1 MKNFQ
6 KMPAFMAPFWKIGQ
20 QLALKNYSIT
30 IIILNS
36 NVNFL
41 LQICVASHHNPPSF
55 EKKRQDGHV
64 QATCAGVAGGAA
76 ALGATGGATGL
87 AAGSAVGAAL
97 GLVPAI
103 FTFGLS
109 IPVGAA
115 IGGDRFLIFFWEN
128 G

>member
-1 MKNFQ
+1 M
-6 KMPAFMAPFWKIGQ
+6 
-20 QLALKNYSIT
+20 
-30 IIILNS
+30 
-36 NVNFL
+36 
-41 LQICVASHHNPPSF
+41 
-55 EKKRQDGHV
+55 
-64 QATCAGVAGGAA
+64 AGVAGGAA

-115 IGGDRFLIFFWEN
+115 IGGLGGTFFDDFFLGGGRLRREEDVERDCED
-128 G
+128 

>member
-1 MKNFQ
+1 M
-6 KMPAFMAPFWKIGQ
+6 
-20 QLALKNYSIT
+20 
-30 IIILNS
+30 
-36 NVNFL
+36 NFL
-41 LQICVASHHNPPSF
+41 LQIFKLLPTIFPSSF

-115 IGGDRFLIFFWEN
+115 IGGDRFFFLIFFWEN

>member
-1 MKNFQ
+1 M
-6 KMPAFMAPFWKIGQ
+6 
-20 QLALKNYSIT
+20 
-30 IIILNS
+30 
-36 NVNFL
+36 
-41 LQICVASHHNPPSF
+41 CVASHHYPHWL
-55 EKKRQDGHV
+55 KRQDGHV

-115 IGGDRFLIFFWEN
+115 IGGDLPFCWEN

>member
-1 MKNFQ
+1 M
-6 KMPAFMAPFWKIGQ
+6 
-20 QLALKNYSIT
+20 
-30 IIILNS
+30 
-36 NVNFL
+36 NFL
-41 LQICVASHHNPPSF
+41 LQICVASHHFSTIVW
-55 EKKRQDGHV
+55 KKNRQDGHV

-115 IGGDRFLIFFWEN
+115 IGGDRFF
-128 G
+128 

>member
-1 MKNFQ
+1 MLL
-6 KMPAFMAPFWKIGQ
+6 P
-20 QLALKNYSIT
+20 IT
-30 IIILNS
+30 I
-36 NVNFL
+36 
-41 LQICVASHHNPPSF
+41 HHRLK
-55 EKKRQDGHV
+55 KKRQDGHV

-115 IGGDRFLIFFWEN
+115 IGGDHFFFGKMMDDKKGDFFVE